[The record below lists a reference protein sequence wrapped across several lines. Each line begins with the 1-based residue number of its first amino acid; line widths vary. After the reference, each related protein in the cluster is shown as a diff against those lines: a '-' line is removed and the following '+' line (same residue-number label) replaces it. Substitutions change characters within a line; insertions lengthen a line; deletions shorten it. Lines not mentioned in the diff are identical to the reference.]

1 MQLSDQIINSNFSV
15 IVTQIQPQ
23 VHKIAL
29 KGVYTLAALQI
40 LQKKVVLFKS
50 NSDNKQVYILFDL
63 QEFNAVSIEVKKW
76 FSKNKVISSSSV
88 TYIVFGLDYSPKTI
102 GRYLFQNVDDSNLYQ
117 TKNEHTAVLL
127 ANDLLK
133 KQNSNSLP
141 AGPFAITGVVKTNIQ
156 LDDKVF
162 DVVHDKRWSYNHPE
176 ESYFYEIDLID
187 NNIFVS
193 RPSGYIEY
201 NNSLTANVL
210 FDKVLF
216 KMLGH
221 EGRYYRI
228 QDYSKVLKSSLSA
241 RRDFTQYIANNI
253 NRIDLLIFFG
263 LNTYMKAVVNFGKLF
278 HPKFYKVKVVNSFE
292 EALRVIIEHKYGKS
306 YLNGSWKNES
316 DSITDIPLE
325 EEVITL
331 RKELEQLKSAQQ
343 NQLDY
348 LFQSIGNIVWD
359 SDSEKISEYSKE
371 GSAYSDIYGA
381 LNMLKT
387 DIKELADE
395 REVTIKNL
403 QNQLKDYIVDIRKSK
418 KDLQRVLADKD
429 EFVQAL
435 NHELR
440 TPLQSINSTIE
451 LLKLSDDKEED
462 SKLISLI
469 YESSKLLNKKITQ
482 IKSVSDLKLGKRE
495 LSSSIFNLSKIVQTL
510 IDMHEP
516 VVHAKKMNIHFIHDK
531 NIPPYLMGDIDK
543 INQVIDHF
551 LDNAIKFTNEGEIT
565 VRTKLVK
572 DFDTQ
577 IQVRIEVEDTGIGIN
592 ENIQENLFDDDDLMK
607 SSNHDQSSI
616 GLGLF
621 ICKQLVELM
630 GGNIGYSSDEN
641 KGSCFY
647 FIITLNRGTFFK
659 ELNLLNRAKSLKNL
673 APIYSKHKDILF
685 LEENLE
691 SRDVIKLMFEKLGTE
706 VQFANNS
713 AHLLSLT
720 STGDY
725 GLVFI
730 DPVSPSSAC
739 VDVVAKIKSNEENLK
754 STSTISIIGFTS
766 NPRSI
771 FKEDCINAGFN
782 EIILKPY
789 TINDI
794 KNLLKKYA

>member
-1 MQLSDQIINSNFSV
+1 MQPSHQETHSSFSV
-15 IVTQIQPQ
+15 IVTQVQPQ
-23 VHKIAL
+23 VHKITL
-29 KGVYTLAALQI
+29 KGVYTLAAFQI
-40 LQKKVVLFKS
+40 LQNKISLFKS
-50 NSDNKQVYILFDL
+50 SSDSKQVYLLFDL
-63 QEFNAVSIEVKKW
+63 QEFISISIEVKKW
-76 FSKNKVISSSSV
+76 FSDNRTIGSSSII
-88 TYIVFGLDYSPKTI
+88 YIIFGLNYSPKTI
-102 GRYLFQNVDDSNLYQ
+102 GRYLFKNADDSKLHQ
-117 TKNEHTAVLL
+117 TKNEHSAVLL
-127 ANDLLK
+127 VNDLLK
-133 KQNSNSLP
+133 KAKINSLP
-141 AGPFAITGVVKTNIQ
+141 AGPSSITGVVKTNIQ
-156 LDDKVF
+156 IEGKTF
-162 DVVHDKRWSYNHPE
+162 DVVHDKQWTYNHPE

-187 NNIFVS
+187 YNIFVS

-228 QDYSKVLKSSLSA
+228 QDYSNVIKSSLSA

-253 NRIDLLIFFG
+253 NRIDLLVFFG

-278 HPKFYKVKVVNSFE
+278 HPKFYKVKVVNNFD
-292 EALRVIIEHKYGKS
+292 EALRVIIEHKYGRD
-306 YLNGSWKNES
+306 YLNS
-316 DSITDIPLE
+316 DLYVKPDPDSSISAE
-325 EEVITL
+325 EEIASL
-331 RKELEQLKSAQQ
+331 KKELYQIKGTQQ
-343 NQLDY
+343 KQIDH

-359 SDSEKISEYSKE
+359 VNSDKITEYSSDD
-371 GSAYSDIYGA
+371 SAYSDIYGA

-395 REVTIKNL
+395 REITIRNL
-403 QNQLKDYIVDIRKSK
+403 QNQLKDYIGDIRRSK

-451 LLKLSDDKEED
+451 LLKLSNSKEED
-462 SKLISLI
+462 SRLLSLI

-495 LSSSIFNLSKIVQTL
+495 LSSSIFSIGKIVQTL

-516 VVHAKKMNIHFIHDK
+516 VVHAKKMNIQFLHDEK
-531 NIPPYLMGDIDK
+531 IPPYLMGDIDK

-572 DFDTQ
+572 DLDTQ
-577 IQVRIEVEDTGIGIN
+577 VQLRIEVEDTGIGIN
-592 ENIQENLFDDDDLMK
+592 KNIQEYLFDDEELVK
-607 SSNHDQSSI
+607 SSNPDQRSI

-630 GGNIGYSSDEN
+630 SGDIGYRSEEN

-647 FIITLNRGTFFK
+647 FVITLNRGTFFK

-673 APIYSKHKDILF
+673 APIYSKSKKLLF
-685 LEENLE
+685 LEENRE
-691 SRDVIKLMFEKLGTE
+691 GRGVIKLMFEKLGVE
-706 VQFANNS
+706 VQFANNGE
-713 AHLLSLT
+713 HLLSL
-720 STGDY
+720 SSSGDY
-725 GLVFI
+725 ELIFI

-739 VDVVAKIKSNEENLK
+739 VDVVGKIKASEKDIKPLGA
-754 STSTISIIGFTS
+754 ISIIGFTA
-766 NPRSI
+766 NPKNVFR
-771 FKEDCINAGFN
+771 EDCLSVGFN
-782 EIILKPY
+782 EIIVKPY

-794 KNLLKKYA
+794 KKLLKKYS